1 MSQIAAGRP
10 RTKVGSRTEAERR
23 PLATTVQSRPGSR
36 VDQALNLLLSA
47 VRRIPLLRLTQ
58 LIAVVIVWLGIMG
71 ALEFFTSARL
81 GNFNLDGERTVPAV
95 FSGGFLF
102 LAALLALAV
111 AQTGSWERKERRA
124 LLLIAAFFAFMGID
138 EGVLI
143 HERVG
148 GVFHMHWQIP
158 YIPVIAVAFVLWL
171 RVLRALSA
179 NALAVKLWIAGAAAW
194 VAAQG
199 FEISQSLFAPQHE
212 AADGT
217 VLPLHGAINLHFVLT
232 IMEEL
237 AEMTGSALF
246 LLALFV
252 FLRSRLATGPKRRR
266 TRIAVPTEPETV
278 STAEQVSS

>member
-1 MSQIAAGRP
+1 MSQSVAGRP
-10 RTKVGSRTEAERR
+10 PTTLPPQAEVEGQ
-23 PLATTVQSRPGSR
+23 PLAARLPSEAGRR
-36 VDQALNLLLSA
+36 FDQALNLLFSA

-58 LIAVVIVWLGIMG
+58 VIAVVIVWLGVMG

-95 FSGGFLF
+95 ISGGFLF
-102 LAALLALAV
+102 LAALLAV
-111 AQTGSWERKERRA
+111 GIAQTGNWERKERRA
-124 LLLIAAFFAFMGID
+124 LLLIAAFFTFMGID

-158 YIPVIAVAFVLWL
+158 YLPVIAVAFVLWL

-179 NALAVKLWIAGAAAW
+179 NALAVRLWIAGAATW

-199 FEISQSLFAPQHE
+199 GEISQSLFAPQHE

-217 VLPLHGAINLHFVLT
+217 LLPLHGAINLHFVLT

-252 FLRSRLATGPKRRR
+252 FLRSRLTTGPKRRR
-266 TRIAVPTEPETV
+266 TRIAVPSEPETV
-278 STAEQVSS
+278 LPASKTAS